1 MSASPRS
8 VCGVFA
14 LGLHFSPFKGG
25 DDPSYIPEML
35 QAVSERLGEKSSL
48 EVAEFCDL
56 GGHAQCWVLRWAYT
70 QAEGEG

>member
-1 MSASPRS
+1 MSSSPRS

-35 QAVSERLGEKSSL
+35 QAVDEKSSL
-48 EVAEFCDL
+48 EVAKFCDL
-56 GGHAQCWVLRWAYT
+56 GGHAQCWALTWACT